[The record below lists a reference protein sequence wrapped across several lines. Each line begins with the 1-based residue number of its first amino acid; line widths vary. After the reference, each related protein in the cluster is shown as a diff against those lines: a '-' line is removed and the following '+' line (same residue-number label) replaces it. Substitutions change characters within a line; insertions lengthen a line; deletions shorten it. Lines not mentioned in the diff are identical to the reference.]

1 MRRYLKSKNTN
12 QSTSI
17 RQVFWLA
24 LAVGS
29 FFNCALISPAI
40 AQQEEVLRTLN
51 VTGVGVERIPATL
64 AQVSLGVEIQ
74 GKMAAEVQ
82 QEVARRTSA
91 VVEFLR
97 SRNVERLQT
106 QGISLRPNY
115 NYDNNNNQRRLVGY
129 IGTNTVSFRL
139 KTEEVGKLLDESVQA
154 GATRINNISF
164 TATEAEISSAQ
175 KEALRKATVE
185 AQQQAETVLKALNFT
200 NKEIIGIRIDG
211 ANLPEPKRMVSRAQQ
226 FAVADSAEA
235 STPVIG
241 GEQVVNGTV
250 TLQIRY

>member
-1 MRRYLKSKNTN
+1 MRRYLKSRNTN
-12 QSTSI
+12 RSTSI
-17 RQVFWLA
+17 RQGFWLT
-24 LAVGS
+24 LAVSS
-29 FFNCALISPAI
+29 FFNFALISPAM
-40 AQQEEVLRTLN
+40 AQEEVLRTLN

-64 AQVSLGVEIQ
+64 AQVSLGVEIR
-74 GKMAAEVQ
+74 GTTAAEVQ

-115 NYDNNNNQRRLVGY
+115 NYDRNNNNQRRLVGY

-139 KTEEVGKLLDESVQA
+139 NTEEVGKLLDEAVQA

-185 AQQQAETVLKALNFT
+185 AQEQAETVLKALNFT
-200 NKEIIGIRIDG
+200 NKEIIGIRING
-211 ANLPEPKRMVSRAQQ
+211 ANIPQPRRMVERARLS
-226 FAVADSAEA
+226 AADSAEA
-235 STPVIG
+235 STPVSG
-241 GEQVVNGTV
+241 GEQVVTGSV